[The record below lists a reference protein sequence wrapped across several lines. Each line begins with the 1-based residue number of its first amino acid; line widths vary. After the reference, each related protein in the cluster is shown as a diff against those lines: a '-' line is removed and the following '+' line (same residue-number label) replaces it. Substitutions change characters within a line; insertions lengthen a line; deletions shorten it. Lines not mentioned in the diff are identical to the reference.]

1 MKVQIR
7 RGCFETNS
15 SSTHAICISKDDVD
29 KSNLPKHITFTHGE
43 FGWEEAILS
52 DVWSR
57 ASYLYQA
64 ICDCYYEEE
73 RQEKLGVLEDLLAG
87 YGISCEFEPDKKDSW
102 GLTYGYIDHSYEA
115 KDFVDA
121 VLNDSDKLIRYLFGD
136 SIIVT
141 GNDNSEWFDEYMYG
155 TTDEYMYGTTDEYK
169 DEFSKYEIFE
179 KGN

>member
-1 MKVQIR
+1 MKTQMR

-29 KSNLPKHITFTHGE
+29 KNSLPKHVTFTHGE
-43 FGWEEAILS
+43 FGWEERTLS
-52 DVWSR
+52 DTWSK

-64 ICDCYYEEE
+64 ICYCYDDDEK
-73 RQEKLGVLEDLLAG
+73 QEKLEVLKNLLAE
-87 YGISCEFEPDKKDSW
+87 YGIDCEFEPDKKDSW
-102 GLTYGYIDHSYEA
+102 GYSYGYIDHGYGT

-121 VLNDSDKLIRYLFGD
+121 VLNDTDKLIRFLFGN
-136 SIIVT
+136 SMIVT
-141 GNDNSEWFDEYMYG
+141 GNDNSSWFDEYMYG
-155 TTDEYMYGTTDEYK
+155 TSDYSYVLK

>member
-29 KSNLPKHITFTHGE
+29 ESNLPKHVTFTHGE
-43 FGWEEAILS
+43 FGWEERTLS
-52 DVWSR
+52 DKWSR

-64 ICDCYYEEE
+64 ICDCYDDDEK
-73 RQEKLGVLEDLLAG
+73 QEKLEVLKDLLAG
-87 YGISCEFEPDKKDSW
+87 YGIDCEFEPDKKDSW
-102 GLTYGYIDHSYEA
+102 GIDHSYEA

-141 GNDNSEWFDEYMYG
+141 GNDNSEWFDEYMYE
-155 TTDEYMYGTTDEYK
+155 TSDYPYVLK